1 MKVSLVLSVLV
12 LLIGLGYSF
21 KISDFFDDDT
31 QRQSSVEDQILP
43 VFTIAFFA
51 SLFNSLIFGAI
62 RNQNSCQCGVR
73 GGSRRRIVGGADAEE
88 GEFPWQVR
96 LEL

>member
-1 MKVSLVLSVLV
+1 MKVALVSSILV

-21 KISDFFDDDT
+21 KLSDFFDDIFDDQT

-51 SLFNSLIFGAI
+51 SLFNSFIFGI
-62 RNQNSCQCGVR
+62 TNQNSGK
-73 GGSRRRIVGGADAEE
+73 
-88 GEFPWQVR
+88 
-96 LEL
+96 